1 MLYFGL
7 TLLLAL
13 FPGKLMDNVGK
24 IITPVLILA
33 LVVLGAPPL
42 LPAGTLSAS
51 LPDARAAAWP
61 WAEGFLQGYQT
72 MDALASL
79 IFGIVIV
86 NAIKAAA

>member
-1 MLYFGL
+1 
-7 TLLLAL
+7 
-13 FPGKLMDNVGK
+13 MDNVGK

-33 LVVLGAPPL
+33 LAVLGGSAL
-42 LPAGTLSAS
+42 AARRHAVGQPARCQSSS
-51 LPDARAAAWP
+51 LALGQ
-61 WAEGFLQGYQT
+61 GFLQGYQT